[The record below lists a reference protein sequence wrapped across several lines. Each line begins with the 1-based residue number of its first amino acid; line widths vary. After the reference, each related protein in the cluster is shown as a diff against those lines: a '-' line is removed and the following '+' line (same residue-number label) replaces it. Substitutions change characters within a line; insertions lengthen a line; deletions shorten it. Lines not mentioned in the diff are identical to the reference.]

1 MPWSKITLTAEEVS
15 AGKAKKLHE
24 EFRELFEANGE
35 PLAAAVFWDPSHNVY
50 YFSPGACR
58 IAQGLIADYSGGS
71 CPTPSP
77 PSIELLI
84 SRDEWR
90 ELWASAA

>member
-1 MPWSKITLTAEEVS
+1 MPWSKITLTPEEVS
-15 AGKAKKLHE
+15 GGKAKKLHE
-24 EFRELFEANGE
+24 QFWELFEANGE
-35 PLAAAVFWDPSHNVY
+35 PLAAAVFWDRSHNVY

-58 IAQGLIADYSGGS
+58 IAQGLLADYSASS
-71 CPTPSP
+71 CPIPFP
-77 PSIELLI
+77 RSIELLI